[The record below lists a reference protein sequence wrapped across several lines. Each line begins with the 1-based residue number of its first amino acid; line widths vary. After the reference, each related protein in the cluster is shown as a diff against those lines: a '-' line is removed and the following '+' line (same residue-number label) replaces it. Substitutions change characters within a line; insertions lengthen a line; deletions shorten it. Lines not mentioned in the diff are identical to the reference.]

1 MIYNTATFPFSEFS
15 KIKPEKRKVGNP
27 ASRSEKRYL
36 DIVTAFDIETS
47 KLPEQDQAIMYIWQ
61 WHFDGIGT
69 VIGRTWRE
77 LRCFIERLARIIGDE
92 YTLVV
97 LVHNL
102 SYEFQFLR
110 TIYDFSTDDV
120 FALDRRKVC
129 KCSMYDKALE
139 FRCTYIHS
147 NMSLA
152 AYTKKFNVPHQKLSG
167 DEFNYKVTRYPWT
180 SLTDKELE
188 YCYNDVIGLVEA
200 YKAEMKMD
208 GDNLATMPLT
218 STGYVRRDVKRA
230 MRVCGTKRVLEAQP
244 SLEVY
249 QLLKEAFRGGDT
261 HANRFYTGKIIQNVQ
276 SADRS
281 SSYPDVLVN
290 CKFPLTEF
298 RPAEGLTIP
307 DLIKAK
313 RAFLFRVK
321 FTVFR
326 LRDPYWGF
334 PYISRSKCRHI
345 MNPYT
350 DNGRILSVDY
360 LETTLTD
367 VDWKIVKKQYTWD
380 NMEVSDLYY
389 SRYGYLPNP
398 LVTTCIEYYREKTML
413 KGAPEG
419 SYDAMLYGKKKALLN
434 SIYGCMAQDQCK
446 QGIIFDGQN
455 FLIDDKPITE
465 LLEKNSKRAYLC
477 YAWGVWI
484 TAWARLRLQ
493 EGLELAGDGAIYC
506 DTDSVKY
513 VGDVDWIAYN
523 SKRIKASTRSSA
535 FADDSAG
542 ERHYMGV
549 FEYEGKYD
557 EFKTLGAKK
566 YAYTQNG
573 EMHITIS
580 GVEKK
585 KGAEELKAAGGL
597 SAFKE
602 GMVFIKGGGTESIY
616 NDDTPCSTIQ
626 VDGHDLE
633 IGPNIC
639 IKDSTYTVGLTADY
653 LRVLEKPDRIY
664 CV

>member
-1 MIYNTATFPFSEFS
+1 M
-15 KIKPEKRKVGNP
+15 VGNP
-27 ASRSEKRYL
+27 ASRSKKRYL

-47 KLPEQDQAIMYIWQ
+47 KLPEQDQSIMYIWQ

-69 VIGRTWRE
+69 LIGRTWRE
-77 LRCFIERLARIIGDE
+77 LHRFIERLARIIGDE

-110 TIYDFSTDDV
+110 TIYDFTADDV

-129 KCSMYDKALE
+129 KCTMYDKALE
-139 FRCTYIHS
+139 YRCTYIHS

-152 AYTKKFNVPHQKLSG
+152 AYTKKFNVQHQKLSG
-167 DEFNYKVTRYPWT
+167 DEFDYKVVRYPWT
-180 SLTDKELE
+180 PLTDRELE
-188 YCYNDVIGLVEA
+188 YCCNDVIGLVEA

-208 GDNLATMPLT
+208 GDNLASMPLT

-244 SLEVY
+244 TLEVY

-261 HANRFYTGKIIQNVQ
+261 HANRFYTGKIIPDVK
-276 SADRS
+276 SVDRS

-298 RPAEGLTIP
+298 RPAGGLTIP
-307 DLIKAK
+307 NLIKAK
-313 RAFLFRVK
+313 RAFLFRAK
-321 FTVFR
+321 FTGFR
-326 LRDPYWGF
+326 SRDPYWGF
-334 PYISRSKCRHI
+334 PYISRSKCRQI
-345 MNPYT
+345 MNPYA
-350 DNGRILSVDY
+350 DNGRILSADY

-367 VDWKIVKKQYTWD
+367 VDWKIVKKQYKWD
-380 NMEVSDLYY
+380 DMEACDLYY

-398 LVTTCIEYYREKTML
+398 LVTTCIEYYRDKTAL
-413 KGAPEG
+413 KGSPED
-419 SYDAMLYGKKKALLN
+419 SYEAMLYGKKKALLN
-434 SIYGCMAQDQCK
+434 SLYGCMAQDQCK

-513 VGDVDWIAYN
+513 VGDVDWTAYN
-523 SKRIKASTRSSA
+523 TKRIKSSTRSSA
-535 FADDSAG
+535 YADDPTG

-549 FEYEGKYD
+549 FEYEGLYD

-573 EMHITIS
+573 DLHITIS

-585 KGAEELKAAGGL
+585 KGAAELKAAGGL
-597 SAFKE
+597 EAFKE

-626 VDGHDLE
+626 IDGHDLE

>member
-1 MIYNTATFPFSEFS
+1 
-15 KIKPEKRKVGNP
+15 
-27 ASRSEKRYL
+27 
-36 DIVTAFDIETS
+36 
-47 KLPEQDQAIMYIWQ
+47 MYIWQ

-77 LRCFIERLARIIGDE
+77 LRRFIERLARIIGDE
-92 YTLVV
+92 YAVVV

-129 KCSMYDKALE
+129 KCTMYGKALE

-152 AYTKKFNVPHQKLSG
+152 AYTKKFHVKHQKLSG
-167 DEFNYKVTRYPWT
+167 DEFDYKVTRYPWT
-180 SLTDKELE
+180 PLTDRELE

-200 YKAEMKMD
+200 YKAEMEMD
-208 GDNLATMPLT
+208 GDNLSTIPLT

-230 MRVCGTKRVLEAQP
+230 MRVCGTKRVIEAQP

-261 HANRFYTGKIIQNVQ
+261 HANRFYTGKIIPNVK

-298 RPAEGLTIP
+298 RPADGLTIS
-307 DLIKAK
+307 DLVKAK
-313 RAFLFRVK
+313 RAFLFRAK
-321 FTVFR
+321 FSGFR

-334 PYISRSKCRHI
+334 PYVSRSKCRQI

-350 DNGRILSVDY
+350 DNGRILSADY

-398 LVTTCIEYYREKTML
+398 LVTTCIEYYRAKTTL

-419 SYDAMLYGKKKALLN
+419 SYEAMLYGKKKALLN

-513 VGDVDWIAYN
+513 VGGVDWTAYN
-523 SKRIKASTRSSA
+523 TKRIKASTRSSA
-535 FADDSAG
+535 YADDPAG

-573 EMHITIS
+573 ELHITIS

-585 KGAEELKAAGGL
+585 KGADELKAAGGL
-597 SAFKE
+597 EAFKD

-616 NDDTPCSTIQ
+616 NDDTPRSTIQ